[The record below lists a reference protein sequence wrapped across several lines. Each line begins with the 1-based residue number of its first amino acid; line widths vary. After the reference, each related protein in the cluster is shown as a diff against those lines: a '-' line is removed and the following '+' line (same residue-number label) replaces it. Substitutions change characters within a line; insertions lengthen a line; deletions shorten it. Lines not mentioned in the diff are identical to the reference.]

1 MNVKVTALLTVI
13 VISSMYILTNSYNIL
28 FADSD
33 KDFCYDQV
41 GDGHFCFDTKEKCKH
56 EQKHD
61 GIAESHCY
69 KED

>member
-1 MNVKVTALLTVI
+1 VNVKVTALLTVI
-13 VISSMYILTNSYNIL
+13 VISSIYILTNSYNIL

-61 GIAESHCY
+61 EIAESHCY